1 MPDDGGQTR
10 PRLNTILSFRL
21 SSNKKTFLLL
31 SIIIFALI
39 LDTSLG
45 NLGNLVSTS
54 FSAWKAYL
62 YLSISVIFI
71 VGQFFILRF
80 LNQKNL
86 ARRTKTRLN
95 FNILFKIVSIV
106 QYAFAGILLIT
117 IMQMVFTS
125 YYSVIILVVNVM
137 PSYILAISMMVLLT
151 QRFFSWF
158 RSKRNIVILLYGL
171 ASATIAIELGL
182 TLVITNALFES
193 INRTVAGAGLISMSP
208 VYPASIASL
217 MNSVNSFYI
226 IFSIASF
233 IMTWVATALLL
244 RHYSLKLGK
253 VRYWTV
259 VSLPLLYF
267 LFQFVAF
274 TLNANLLLLSGNS
287 IFFSILVTLIFTL
300 SKPVGGILF
309 GVAFWTMAKDV
320 SANKVVREYLIIAG
334 FGLLTLFISDQAITL
349 IAIPYPPFGLV
360 TISFLGL
367 SSYMI
372 LVGIFSSAISVAED
386 SNLRKSIRDF
396 TLGQSR
402 LLDSIGSAQMEQEIE
417 RKVLVFTKQVQERM
431 VEETGVEPSLT
442 EDETKQYLEQVIR
455 EVKKQKAS
463 ANKNHNG
470 NG

>member
-1 MPDDGGQTR
+1 MQARGRQR
-10 PRLNTILSFRL
+10 SV
-21 SSNKKTFLLL
+21 SSNRRTFLLW

-39 LDTSLG
+39 LDTSVA

-54 FSAWKAYL
+54 FSAWNMYL

-80 LNQKNL
+80 LKQKNL
-86 ARRTKTRLN
+86 ARRTKTKLN

-106 QYAFAGILLIT
+106 QYTLAGILLIT
-117 IMQMVFTS
+117 ILQMVFTS
-125 YYSVIILVVNVM
+125 YYSVIILVVNTM
-137 PSYILAISMMVLLT
+137 LSYMLAISLMLLLA

-158 RSKRNIVILLYGL
+158 RSKKNAVILLYGL
-171 ASATIAIELGL
+171 ASATIAVELGL
-182 TLVITNALFES
+182 TLVITNALFGS
-193 INRTVAGAGLISMSP
+193 LNRTVGEAGLLSMSP

-217 MNSVNSFYI
+217 MNSINSFYI
-226 IFSIASF
+226 IFLIASF
-233 IMTWVATALLL
+233 IMTWVATAVLL
-244 RHYSLKLGK
+244 RHYSVKLGK
-253 VRYWTV
+253 VKYWTL

-267 LFQFVAF
+267 LFKFVAF
-274 TLNANLLLLSGNS
+274 ILNAYVLFLSGNPIS
-287 IFFSILVTLIFTL
+287 YSILITLIFTL

-309 GVAFWTMAKDV
+309 GIAFWTMAKDV

-334 FGLLTLFISDQAITL
+334 FGLIMLFISDQAITL
-349 IAIPYPPFGLV
+349 NAVDYPTFGLV

-386 SNLRKSIRDF
+386 STLRKSIRDF
-396 TLGQSR
+396 AIGQSR

-417 RKVLVFTKQVQERM
+417 KRVLVLTKEFQDRM

-442 EDETKQYLEQVIR
+442 EDETKRYLEHVIR
-455 EVKKQKAS
+455 EVKRQKTT
-463 ANKNHNG
+463 NGTKNSN
-470 NG
+470 NL

>member
-1 MPDDGGQTR
+1 MQARDMQPS
-10 PRLNTILSFRL
+10 P
-21 SSNKKTFLLL
+21 SSNKKTFLLW

-39 LDTSLG
+39 LDTSIG

-54 FSAWKAYL
+54 FSAWKMYL

-80 LNQKNL
+80 LKQKNL
-86 ARRTKTRLN
+86 ARRTKMKLN
-95 FNILFKIVSIV
+95 FNLLFKIVSIV
-106 QYAFAGILLIT
+106 QYTLAGILLIT
-117 IMQMVFTS
+117 ILQMVITS

-137 PSYILAISMMVLLT
+137 LSYVLAISMMLLLA

-158 RSKRNIVILLYGL
+158 RSKKNVVILLYGL

-193 INRTVAGAGLISMSP
+193 INRTTGGAGLISMSP

-217 MNSVNSFYI
+217 MNSINSFYI

-233 IMTWVATALLL
+233 VMTWVATALLL

-253 VRYWTV
+253 VRYWAV
-259 VSLPLLYF
+259 ISLPLLYF

-274 TLNANLLLLSGNS
+274 ILNANVLFLSGDPV
-287 IFFSILVTLIFTL
+287 FYSILITLIFTL

-320 SANKVVREYLIIAG
+320 SGNKIVRDYLIIAG
-334 FGLLTLFISDQAITL
+334 FGLILLFISDQAITL
-349 IAIPYPPFGLV
+349 IAIAYPPFGVV
-360 TISFLGL
+360 TISFLGV
-367 SSYMI
+367 SS
-372 LVGIFSSAISVAED
+372 IFSSAISVAED

-396 TLGQSR
+396 AKGQSR

-417 RKVLVFTKQVQERM
+417 KRVIVFTKQIQDKM
-431 VEETGVEPSLT
+431 VEEAGIEPSLT
-442 EDETKQYLEQVIR
+442 EDETKRYLEQVIK
-455 EVKKQKAS
+455 EVKRQKTS
-463 ANKNHNG
+463 HGTNNSSNK
-470 NG
+470 